1 MAVSVTVAPTLTVVE
16 TPADTFLASSDN
28 TLTYLMSNT
37 AFTLD
42 ANSTPPATKQATYEV
57 TMSSGAATIDLRAL
71 VGAAGSAVDGNG
83 LKVQA
88 VKFINKTGNANAITI
103 SEGASNGY
111 ELFGNG
117 WTVTLPT
124 AGSWIMAYLKDA
136 SPDVSA
142 STKTIDVAGTDAQV
156 LQVQIVM
163 G

>member
-1 MAVSVTVAPTLTVVE
+1 MAVAVTITPILTAVE
-16 TPADTFLASSDN
+16 TLADTFVSSSDN
-28 TLTYLMSNT
+28 TVTYSLANT
-37 AFTLD
+37 SVSLD
-42 ANSTPPATKQATYEV
+42 ANSTPPVTKQATYEV

-71 VGAAGSAVDGNG
+71 IGAANSAVDGNG

-88 VKFINKTGNANAITI
+88 VKFRNKTGNANAITI

-117 WTVTLPT
+117 WTVTLPN
-124 AGSWIMAYLKDA
+124 AGSWIMAYLNDG

-142 STKTIDVAGTDAQV
+142 STKNIDVSGTDAQV
-156 LQVQIVM
+156 LQVQFVL